1 MLLISIWFLFSSLL
15 KVCCLYFS
23 IAPFILCSTYTKHMH
38 HKGDILL
45 YTVIG
50 RRLLSAAAKGEDHSI
65 LQTFKVLIIQNIQQL
80 NNNQLML
87 NEEEEGSTFW
97 ALLQTTHGYKHGEI
111 YPECGV
117 GYQFLSLVSPRE
129 VTGTPKHT
137 VDADAH
143 KKSEEKMGFFH
154 ERERE
159 RASWV

>member
-87 NEEEEGSTFW
+87 NEEEEGSTFEHYYRQLTAISTGRSIQNAEW
-97 ALLQTTHGYKHGEI
+97 GISSCPLYPLVKLQ
-111 YPECGV
+111 
-117 GYQFLSLVSPRE
+117 
-129 VTGTPKHT
+129 
-137 VDADAH
+137 AH
-143 KKSEEKMGFFH
+143 PNIQ
-154 ERERE
+154 
-159 RASWV
+159 